1 MNQFTEELKKLLKQD
16 IVDLTALNTEFIHK
30 LILQIRKEFVSFD
43 WEVLQGDFKDGD
55 LDRVKSYLRYD
66 IEDFY
71 AKNTQ
76 LFTHFLYRVDI
87 SNEQIQQYT
96 QEHIFEDVYE
106 CVAELVII
114 RCAQKVYY
122 KIKYSS

>member
-1 MNQFTEELKKLLKQD
+1 MSLQLPNSLQ
-16 IVDLTALNTEFIHK
+16 DLTALNADFIHK
-30 LILQIRKEFVSFD
+30 LILQIRKEFIGFD
-43 WEVLQGDFKDGD
+43 WEVLQGDFEDGN
-55 LDRVKSYLRYD
+55 LDRITSYLRYD

-71 AKNTQ
+71 SKNTP

-87 SNEQIQQYT
+87 SNKQIEQYT
-96 QEHIFEDVYE
+96 QNHVFEDVYE
-106 CVAELVII
+106 CIAELVII